1 MTERKKAIQN
11 PIEFEGQERVDQKTN
26 RGESNV
32 KTTLPQYNPS
42 ASQFDPLQSY
52 RGKLTY
58 DFEKA
63 KIDLWKDAQMKG
75 QRIDIER
82 QMCELK
88 LIYQTHL
95 AAMACTVYC
104 GSSGTMFYSL
114 GEPDGGKIV
123 SHALLSVKQYASRIY
138 MGGYPEHRALL
149 EITWE
154 GDGRIVFPF
163 IEDGVDPKYFLKK
176 LKGHG
181 VLLLVS
187 GRTEAK
193 AAEALLAYSI
203 SSAESVELP
212 YRHGWCQMSD
222 GHWHFAMPD
231 EKTLQEVV
239 GS

>member
-1 MTERKKAIQN
+1 MIERKEAIQN
-11 PIEFEGQERVDQKTN
+11 QIEFEGQERADQKTN

-32 KTTLPQYNPS
+32 RTTLPQYSPS
-42 ASQFDPLQSY
+42 ASQFDPLQGY
-52 RGKLTY
+52 QGKLAY
-58 DFEKA
+58 DFERA
-63 KIDLWKDAQMKG
+63 KLDLWKAAQMKG
-75 QRIDIER
+75 QKIDVEW

-95 AAMACTVYC
+95 AAMACTVYRS
-104 GSSGTMFYSL
+104 SSGDIFYSL

-138 MGGYPEHRALL
+138 MGGYPEYRAFL

-154 GDGRIVFPF
+154 RDGRIVFPF
-163 IEDGVDPKYFLKK
+163 VENGVDPKCFLKK
-176 LKGHG
+176 LKSCG

-212 YRHGWCQMSD
+212 CRHGWCQMSD
-222 GHWHFAMPD
+222 GHWYFAMPD